1 MLTGRVEKNYME
13 VSNFV
18 NLFRVIIF
26 KSKIKC
32 ISRDKFKLKFVEK
45 SPIFFARFINCWNI
59 IIVLFLSFAMEIQ
72 IKELRTNQTNRHF
85 LCGRGKKKYLDYV
98 WEDEKKCDQNDKTS
112 LKLMV
117 DSLLSFASANSKI
130 LFERKIFV
138 LWSC

>member
-1 MLTGRVEKNYME
+1 MLTSRVEKNYME

-45 SPIFFARFINCWNI
+45 SPIFFTRLINCWNI

-85 LCGRGKKKYLDYV
+85 LCGRGKKIFGLCLRG
-98 WEDEKKCDQNDKTS
+98 WKKCDQNDKTS
-112 LKLMV
+112 LKLMA

-130 LFERKIFV
+130 LFERNIFV